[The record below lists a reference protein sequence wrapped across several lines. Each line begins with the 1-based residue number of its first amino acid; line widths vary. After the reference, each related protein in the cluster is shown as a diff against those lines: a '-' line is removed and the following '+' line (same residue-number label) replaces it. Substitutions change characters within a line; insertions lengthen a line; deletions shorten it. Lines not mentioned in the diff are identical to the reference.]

1 MAASSASPTAVD
13 SIAVSTGDSRLRVML
28 AFARGH
34 KLLMISGTIIVLY
47 ILAAIFAPLL
57 APYDP
62 LAEHPGA
69 NYLAPGGHYLGH
81 SYALGT
87 DKEGRDVLSR
97 ILYGGRA
104 TLVGAVIVLV
114 IAAGGGF
121 VYGLS
126 TAYVGGWFDSVSMR
140 LFDLILSFPPLI
152 LAIVLVASFGPGLTP
167 VVIGIGVGYLPAIA
181 RIIRSEALIQRGQ
194 QYVAAGRGLGYSGWR
209 ITFRHMMPNCTSQII
224 VQASLNLPYAII
236 DIAGLSFLGFG
247 VQPPTA
253 DWGTMLADG
262 QQSLLFAPW
271 LAYVPAATVSIFV
284 LAWTIFGARLRHA
297 LDPKE
302 A

>member
-1 MAASSASPTAVD
+1 MDSPSASATTVE
-13 SIAVSTGDSRLRVML
+13 SVSVAPRT
-28 AFARGH
+28 ARGRMVLGFIAH
-34 KLLMISGTIIVLY
+34 NKLLTISGTIILIY
-47 ILAAIFAPLL
+47 IVVTIIAPLV

-62 LAEHPGA
+62 LTPHAGA
-69 NYLAPGGHYLGH
+69 NYLAPGGHFLGKH
-81 SYALGT
+81 FLFGT

-97 ILYGGRA
+97 ILFGGRA
-104 TLVGAVIVLV
+104 TLVGAAIVLV

-126 TAYVGGWFDSVSMR
+126 TAYLGGWFDRLSMR

-262 QQSLLFAPW
+262 QTSLLFAPW

-284 LAWTIFGARLRHA
+284 LSWTIFGARLRHA

-302 A
+302 L